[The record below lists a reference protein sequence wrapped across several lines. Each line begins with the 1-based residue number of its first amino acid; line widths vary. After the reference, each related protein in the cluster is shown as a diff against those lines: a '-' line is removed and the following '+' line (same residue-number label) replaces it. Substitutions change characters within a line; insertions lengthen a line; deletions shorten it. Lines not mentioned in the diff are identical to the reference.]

1 MNEKDKGYEVDANKV
16 IEHLLKR
23 LSQVELENATLNAAL
38 GQLSNSKDSKV
49 VEGE

>member
-1 MNEKDKGYEVDANKV
+1 MRENGYEVDANKV

-49 VEGE
+49 GEGE

>member
-1 MNEKDKGYEVDANKV
+1 MRENSYEVDANKV

-38 GQLSNSKDSKV
+38 GQLSDSKDSKV
-49 VEGE
+49 GEGE

>member
-16 IEHLLKR
+16 IEQLLKR

-38 GQLSNSKDSKV
+38 GQLSDIKDSKV
-49 VEGE
+49 GEGE